1 MSSVLQALLG
11 APRDWCTL
19 TYDRQE
25 AVTFSSVNK
34 HVILWSSLLSL
45 FFIKDQ
51 NKQLSCIVSYP
62 GSARQSL
69 GVSAYRMTR
78 VRARESSG
86 AIPSTV
92 TTPHAGPRGCRRRR
106 YIAGYGCPRGRGA
119 AQVSRAVLCSQCKSL
134 VGQFHGHSA
143 MAWRAACAH
152 RRHARQRDRGSFCA
166 FILAASPPF

>member
-34 HVILWSSLLSL
+34 HVILWSLLLSL

-51 NKQLSCIVSYP
+51 NKQLSCIAFLTP
-62 GSARQSL
+62 GARDSL
-69 GVSAYRMTR
+69 GVSAYRTR
-78 VRARESSG
+78 YDASAPVKAPARSPRRLRRRAARM
-86 AIPSTV
+86 PSPAV
-92 TTPHAGPRGCRRRR
+92 HSRVWVSAGPG
-106 YIAGYGCPRGRGA
+106 GGVSRGA
-119 AQVSRAVLCSQCKSL
+119 VQPVQISRRSISWPL
-134 VGQFHGHSA
+134 VA

>member
-34 HVILWSSLLSL
+34 HVILWSLLLSL

-51 NKQLSCIVSYP
+51 NKQLSCTVSYP
-62 GSARQSL
+62 GSARPSL
-69 GVSAYRMTR
+69 LSGSLRAYRRSAPVKAPRRDPLTGYTR
-78 VRARESSG
+78 PG
-86 AIPSTV
+86 
-92 TTPHAGPRGCRRRR
+92 RGCPIAVGR
-106 YIAGYGCPRGRGA
+106 YSRVWVSA

-134 VGQFHGHSA
+134 VGQSRGHSA